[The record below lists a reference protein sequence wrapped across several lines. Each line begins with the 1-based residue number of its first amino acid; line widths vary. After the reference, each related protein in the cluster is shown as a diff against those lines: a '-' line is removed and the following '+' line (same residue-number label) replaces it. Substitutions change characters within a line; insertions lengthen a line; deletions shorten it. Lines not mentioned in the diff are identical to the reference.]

1 MDNGLYSFTRS
12 FTPMWNES
20 LIYNEIYSYVLEREQ
35 DDPPTILFF
44 EVYSLIFSWSFF
56 QFLILSKMYKFLKSF
71 VFRNFVSGKN
81 LAKQILDQFQF
92 ILLLFG

>member
-1 MDNGLYSFTRS
+1 MDNGLYSFIRS

-44 EVYSLIFSWSFF
+44 EVYF
-56 QFLILSKMYKFLKSF
+56 
-71 VFRNFVSGKN
+71 
-81 LAKQILDQFQF
+81 
-92 ILLLFG
+92 LLFFPGHFFSF

>member
-1 MDNGLYSFTRS
+1 MDNGLYSFIRS

-44 EVYSLIFSWSFF
+44 EVCF
-56 QFLILSKMYKFLKSF
+56 
-71 VFRNFVSGKN
+71 
-81 LAKQILDQFQF
+81 
-92 ILLLFG
+92 LLFSPGHFFSF